1 MGLLSYVLAAI
12 GATVVHAA
20 PNGAAVGDGPR
31 ANGAVEVV
39 VKSYF
44 ELQSQGACAAF
55 VDLFADAFEV
65 RDPHDTPAVTS
76 KSALEQACE
85 SSNATFSEVDLRAT
99 AIYPLFSGD
108 GAAAAWHCGS
118 VTRDRGCALDFAG
131 VDTFAFD
138 GDLRITKVD
147 GFFDVSVPEAQMRC

>member
-1 MGLLSYVLAAI
+1 M
-12 GATVVHAA
+12 
-20 PNGAAVGDGPR
+20 
-31 ANGAVEVV
+31 
-39 VKSYF
+39 
-44 ELQSQGACAAF
+44 
-55 VDLFADAFEV
+55 
-65 RDPHDTPAVTS
+65 TS
-76 KSALEQACE
+76 KSALEHACE

-99 AIYPLFSGD
+99 AVYPLFSGD